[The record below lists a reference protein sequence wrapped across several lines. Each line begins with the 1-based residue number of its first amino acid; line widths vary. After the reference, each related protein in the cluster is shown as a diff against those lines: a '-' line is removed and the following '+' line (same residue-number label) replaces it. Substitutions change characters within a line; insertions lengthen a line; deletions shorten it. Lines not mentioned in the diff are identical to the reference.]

1 LCGESIS
8 IFYSTFKKSGAKK
21 QFGLISVSNLDVFAP
36 LFLKVE
42 EKIESVIFM

>member
-1 LCGESIS
+1 VKAFQFFLPLLRKVEQ
-8 IFYSTFKKSGAKK
+8 KK

-42 EKIESVIFM
+42 EKIEFIIFM